1 MREVEL
7 SMTKCSHSERRP
19 QAFGALDS
27 YSEAQWTGPRP
38 SLFDHGTRQLTGFR
52 LVLIKSLSP

>member
-1 MREVEL
+1 MRELEL

-27 YSEAQWTGPRP
+27 YSEAQGTGPGP
-38 SLFDHGTRQLTGFR
+38 SLFDHGTLQLTGSR
-52 LVLIKSLSP
+52 LVL